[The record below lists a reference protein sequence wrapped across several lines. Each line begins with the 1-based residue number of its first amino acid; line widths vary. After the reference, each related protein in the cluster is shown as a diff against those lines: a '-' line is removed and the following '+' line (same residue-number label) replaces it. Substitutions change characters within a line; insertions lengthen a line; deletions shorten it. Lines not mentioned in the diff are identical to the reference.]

1 MTDMRATETAPLE
14 GRRKFRLPEE
24 IGVIIALL
32 LMILVIGVARPR
44 FLNPINLLTIL
55 GHTTFQGMLA
65 IGMVYLLAIREIDLS
80 VGWIFNFSAVF
91 SGLLMVAGVDPWIAA
106 FAGVAFGAGL
116 GLFNGL
122 LAVGLR
128 LPAIIV
134 TLGTYSMFQGLSL
147 VVNNGRAVV
156 PPDQASSFFNVIST
170 KVFGIVPV
178 AALVFVALAI
188 VMHLVLH
195 RTKFGYRV
203 QAVGSNPEAAELAG
217 ISNSMVQLQTL
228 VLMGAICGLS
238 GVMYI
243 GFRGAI
249 DPNEGSDF
257 VLVVVAAVII
267 GGTPLSGGYGTV
279 IGAVV
284 GMLIIQ
290 VISSGLIFFGIDAT
304 WSTFVTGAVI
314 VVAVV
319 LDQLG
324 QVAAQPGARSRQRW
338 LRVSFT
344 ASASSRARRSSRCR
358 SAGMTFAQ
366 LGADVIRF
374 DPIGGGLDAHRWP
387 LRPERQQPVLAGP
400 QQGQAL
406 ARGRPQ
412 VARGARDRAPG

>member
-1 MTDMRATETAPLE
+1 MTETAAPPTMT
-14 GRRKFRLPEE
+14 RRRFRMPEE
-24 IGVIIALL
+24 IGVIVALVV
-32 LMILVIGVARPR
+32 MILIIGIARPR

-55 GHTTFQGMLA
+55 SHTTFQGMLA
-65 IGMVYLLAIREIDLS
+65 VGMVYLLAIREIDLS

-91 SGLLMVAGVDPWIAA
+91 TGLLMVAGVDPWVAA
-106 FAGVAFGAGL
+106 FLGVAFGAAL

-147 VVNNGRAVV
+147 VVNGGRAVV
-156 PPDQASSFFNVIST
+156 PPDQSTSFFTVVST

-188 VMHLVLH
+188 VMHFVLH

-217 ISNSMVQLQTL
+217 ISNNMIRLQTL

-238 GVMYI
+238 GAMYI

-249 DPNEGSDF
+249 DPQEGADF
-257 VLVVVAAVII
+257 VLVVVAAVIM

-314 VVAVV
+314 VIAVV
-319 LDQLG
+319 LDQLVKW
-324 QVAAQPGARSRQRW
+324 QRSR
-338 LRVSFT
+338 
-344 ASASSRARRSSRCR
+344 
-358 SAGMTFAQ
+358 
-366 LGADVIRF
+366 
-374 DPIGGGLDAHRWP
+374 
-387 LRPERQQPVLAGP
+387 
-400 QQGQAL
+400 AL
-406 ARGRPQ
+406 ARASDG
-412 VARGARDRAPG
+412 